1 MSSLNSFKI
10 LSYQNA
16 LLEVEVKMIHPDEHH
31 INDSTNFALQII
43 LELYEKIRNEHIYN
57 SNWQQF
63 PFSKEEGLNL
73 FNSLSKEELNGLLK
87 VMRWEEEEIDEA
99 TYNTI
104 LETSN
109 FILNGKTFTNFGMQD
124 GIYKVYYETDY
135 DAFCELADYY
145 IEQVEVMSVSHFP
158 HWNAR
163 LETYLEYGKLGYG
176 FDNEVYDRFEN
187 EPAPAYVLRIS
198 VNPEKASL
206 FSYLQPNCYWESAAF
221 NYASYSKE
229 YRSTKRSIYHTL
241 YYDCPNEETEE
252 QTLWNWWKQLPENWQ
267 HCLLDNLSV
276 QKFQLFPSI
285 KSQYHAMIF
294 KFVLEDQFGKER
306 LDEYHDIPV
315 TIEQLRLVIKMK
327 ILYTS
332 GYDLKSLEPVKTMKH
347 IKILLS
353 ESGNEFTDLSPL
365 AHLTELEELQISL
378 ISDTK
383 PSTEVMQ
390 KLEKLRIL
398 YFDPATIEE
407 VTSLKNLP
415 QLRELNFIA
424 FFEVDAAVF
433 IDFPALKKLSVSEC
447 GGMDDPIK
455 QENIQKLRDK
465 GIEVIWEVEGEN
477 YEIINY

>member
-1 MSSLNSFKI
+1 MSALNSFNI

-16 LLEVEVKMIHPDEHH
+16 VLEVEVKMIHPDESH
-31 INDSTNFALQII
+31 INDSTSFALQII
-43 LELYEKIRNEHIYN
+43 LELYEKIRNEYIYN

-73 FNSLSKEELNGLLK
+73 INTLPIEELNALLK

-104 LETSN
+104 LKTCN
-109 FILNGKTFTNFGMQD
+109 FIHNGRTFTNFGIQD

-135 DAFCELADYY
+135 DAFCELADNY

-158 HWNAR
+158 HWNDR
-163 LETYLEYGKLGYG
+163 LETYLEYGKLSYG

-187 EPAPAYVLRIS
+187 EPAPAYILRIS
-198 VNPEKASL
+198 VDPEKASL

-221 NYASYSKE
+221 NYAHYAKE
-229 YRSTKRSIYHTL
+229 YKSTKNAIYHTL
-241 YYDCPNEETEE
+241 YYDCPNEETDE
-252 QTLWNWWKQLPENWQ
+252 QTLWDWWNQLPENWQ

-306 LDEYHDIPV
+306 LDEYHAMPV
-315 TIEQLRLVIKMK
+315 TLEQLQLISKLK
-327 ILYTS
+327 ILYLS
-332 GYDLKSLEPVKTMKH
+332 GYYLESLEPIKPMKH
-347 IKILLS
+347 VKILLS

-383 PSTEVMQ
+383 PSTKVMQ
-390 KLEKLRIL
+390 DLAKLRIL

-407 VTSLKNLP
+407 VTSLKKLP
-415 QLRELNFIA
+415 QLRELDFIA
-424 FFEVDAAVF
+424 FFEVDASIF
-433 IDFPALKKLSVSEC
+433 MDFPALKKISISEC
-447 GGMDDPIK
+447 GGIADPIK
-455 QENIQKLRDK
+455 QKNIQTLRDK

-477 YEIINY
+477 QEIINY